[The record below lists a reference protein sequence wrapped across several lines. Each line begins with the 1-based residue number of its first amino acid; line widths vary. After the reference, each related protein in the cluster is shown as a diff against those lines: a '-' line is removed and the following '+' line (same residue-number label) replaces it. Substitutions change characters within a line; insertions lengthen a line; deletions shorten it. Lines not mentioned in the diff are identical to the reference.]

1 MQYVVFKGPKDDGG
15 KQNDDGQLVGMP
27 GPSSSK

>member
-1 MQYVVFKGPKDDGG
+1 MRFGIMLGDDGG

-27 GPSSSK
+27 GPSNK

>member
-1 MQYVVFKGPKDDGG
+1 MRFGIILGDDGG

-27 GPSSSK
+27 GPSSK